1 MTPERK
7 QIDYEH
13 WMREV
18 NAILSRA
25 TGVSA
30 DDMADFPSRDEFD
43 HGATP
48 YDGARACLEWSDAPE
63 GLYDRI
69 EELERKDKARATA

>member
-1 MTPERK
+1 MTPEARNAN
-7 QIDYEH
+7 YEI
-13 WMREV
+13 WMRKV

-25 TGVSA
+25 IGVSA

-63 GLYDRI
+63 DVFDAVD
-69 EELERKDKARATA
+69 ELERKDKARA